1 MAGLNPILDD
11 ELDAFDPLDELEQE
25 FDQQFESTDQT
36 FRPLLD
42 ELERPPDDLEVR
54 ADQLQEQLAEDQVEI
69 PELPVLQAEPPPD
82 IQTLPMAQTEQAP
95 IVDQTDDRLSTLVR
109 QQIVQEY
116 GGLRTRRGA
125 LREGTGVG

>member
-1 MAGLNPILDD
+1 LNPILDD
-11 ELDAFDPLDELEQE
+11 ELDELDPLDELEQD
-25 FDQQFESTDQT
+25 FDRRAEQRDQT

-42 ELERPPDDLEVR
+42 ELEQQPDALEQPADLLQ
-54 ADQLQEQLAEDQVEI
+54 DQLQEEPLEI
-69 PELPVLQAEPPPD
+69 PDIPALPAEPEPE
-82 IQTLPMAQTEQAP
+82 IQAASVQPEPALPT
-95 IVDQTDDRLSTLVR
+95 VDQSDDRLSTLVR